1 MHVDDGNIIIH
12 FLDNTLKISLFKDGS
27 ACIVIIK
34 GGNIVFECTDKPL
47 KKENKFIRTVGQTKY
62 YIDGSLNKIIYTEVP
77 QNTKY
82 LSPLKTKPRKI
93 NKFIALDIET
103 IKDNDGNLQPVL
115 YSIYDGFETKSFFES
130 TPNNLFKYLLRR
142 KYRGYT
148 VYAHNL
154 SRFDI
159 VFLFKYLANLNKNFK
174 INPIIKDGNIISIKI
189 SNKNGVSLTLK
200 DSYLLLTQSLLKLSK
215 TFDCTEIKGTEP
227 VLIDSEALKDEHKM
241 YAHNNID
248 HYNKDVKLTYNF
260 KEWKKLLIQ
269 YCELDCIVLHQIL
282 SQFKDLVYKRWQI
295 NIEDYPTISS
305 LAFAIYRQHYLQ
317 ENTIP
322 ITTGEVFDFIRQS
335 YTGGSTDMYI
345 PKFPFNLSSDSIEQ
359 LKNTDKDDQKLYCY
373 DVNSLYPYVMKT
385 NKYPVGQIN
394 KFFGD
399 ITILDDKYW
408 IGDASVSTKK
418 DLKHPY
424 LQIHHKTENG
434 LRTVS
439 PNGSFNMIIHKP
451 EYHNALKDY
460 DIQIKNGYCFEE
472 KDIFSNFVENL
483 YNLRKS
489 YEKSHPMNLACKL
502 LMNSL
507 YGRFGMQPITQTQ
520 KFMNKNQFLEV
531 CQNFTVNDF
540 IDLGEKGL
548 FVSYEDPKKYKNDHK
563 VSVGIASAVTAYART
578 YMTKFKN
585 NPLFNLYYSDTD
597 SIFTDK
603 ELGLEL
609 IGDEIGKFKLEYIFT
624 IAVFLGPK
632 IYGGITTDGKIII
645 KIKGFKKASEVQLS
659 DLIKLLHKDSSP
671 LILNH
676 DKWYR
681 NLSTETINIHNEIYH
696 LVKTENKRNF
706 IYDDKGIAIST
717 IAISISE

>member
-1 MHVDDGNIIIH
+1 M
-12 FLDNTLKISLFKDGS
+12 
-27 ACIVIIK
+27 
-34 GGNIVFECTDKPL
+34 
-47 KKENKFIRTVGQTKY
+47 
-62 YIDGSLNKIIYTEVP
+62 
-77 QNTKY
+77 
-82 LSPLKTKPRKI
+82 
-93 NKFIALDIET
+93 
-103 IKDNDGNLQPVL
+103 
-115 YSIYDGFETKSFFES
+115 
-130 TPNNLFKYLLRR
+130 
-142 KYRGYT
+142 
-148 VYAHNL
+148 
-154 SRFDI
+154 
-159 VFLFKYLANLNKNFK
+159 
-174 INPIIKDGNIISIKI
+174 
-189 SNKNGVSLTLK
+189 
-200 DSYLLLTQSLLKLSK
+200 LLTQSLLKLSK
-215 TFDCTEIKGTEP
+215 TFNCTEIKGIEP
-227 VLIDSEALKDEHKM
+227 VLIDSYELSSQYKI
-241 YAHNNID
+241 YANTDTN
-248 HYNKDVKLTYNF
+248 HYNKDVKLTLSF
-260 KEWKKLLIQ
+260 EHWKKLLIE

-282 SQFKDLVYKRWQI
+282 TQFKYLVYDKWQI

-317 ENTIP
+317 DNTVP
-322 ITTGEVFDFIRQS
+322 ITTGEVFDFIKQS

-345 PKFPFNLSSDSIEQ
+345 PQGENI
-359 LKNTDKDDQKLYCY
+359 YCY
-373 DVNSLYPYVMKT
+373 DVNSLYPYVMKV
-385 NKYPVGQIN
+385 NKYPVGSIF

-424 LQIHHKTENG
+424 LQIHHSIDGSKSG

-439 PNGSFNMIIHKP
+439 PNGTFNMIIHKP
-451 EYHNALKDY
+451 EYHNAIKDY
-460 DIQIKNGYCFEE
+460 DIQISNGYYFEE

-502 LMNSL
+502 LMNRL

-540 IDLGEKGL
+540 IDLDEKGL
-548 FVSYEDPKKYKNDHK
+548 FVSYEDPKNYKDDHK

-609 IGDEIGKFKLEYIFT
+609 IGDEIGQFKLEYIFSV
-624 IAVFLGPK
+624 AVFLGPK
-632 IYGGITTDGKIII
+632 IYGGITTDGKMII

-681 NLSTETINIHNEIYH
+681 NLSTETIHIHNEIYH
-696 LVKTENKRNF
+696 LVKTENKINF
-706 IYDDKGIAIST
+706 IYDDKGIAIDT